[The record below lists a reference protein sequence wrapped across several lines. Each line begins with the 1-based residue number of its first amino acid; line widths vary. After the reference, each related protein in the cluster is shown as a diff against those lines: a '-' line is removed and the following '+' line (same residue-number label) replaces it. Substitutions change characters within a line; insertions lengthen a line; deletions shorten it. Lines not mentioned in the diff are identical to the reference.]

1 MSRKIIKRFCLILV
15 ALLYIPA
22 LGAQQLAE
30 PSPIGYAT
38 IEEAFNSLKADP
50 GAGMKEH
57 EGWTIF
63 NQKVDGKYVLWSFT
77 PPDHPAHPSVIRREV
92 VKKEGEIFIKMDAL
106 CDSNQLDCDLLIE
119 QFKGINE
126 RIKLKWA
133 MDS

>member
-1 MSRKIIKRFCLILV
+1 MKRYSLVLV

-22 LGAQQLAE
+22 LGAQQVAE

-38 IEEAFNSLKADP
+38 IEEAFNMLKADP

-63 NQKVDGKYVLWSFT
+63 NQKGDGKYILWSFT
-77 PPDHPAHPSVIRREV
+77 PADHPAHPSVIRREV

-106 CDSNQLDCDLLIE
+106 CDSNQLDCDLLID
-119 QFKGINE
+119 QFKKINE
-126 RIKLKWA
+126 RIRQDWA
-133 MDS
+133 GSS